1 MCQYKYRK
9 VLKYMIELEEN
20 KITLQNLMEKLKKL
34 GDSL

>member
-20 KITLQNLMEKLKKL
+20 KIALQNLMEKLKKL